1 MRSNRF
7 SIRRGLLNYCW
18 SSLMLHVE
26 RWPGKW
32 SIRLGLSWSGQSDG
46 AKMGRWKMEVY
57 PSWKI
62 NHLWQDGLI
71 MTSVFPD
78 IFWEINIL
86 YYSILFHFFW
96 DLSGFWLTAMLV
108 WMDQWGVQFW
118 TVATVLYLATLSGE
132 FAAVG
137 ANGCFWN
144 LESHEFVSF
153 QSFQQGFTP
162 LIQPGPGWWEAQY
175 SVCNRLFDG
184 ILKFLTSVKN
194 GGIAWRMTQRLVP
207 GREKTMV
214 REQVVKSEIQWFF
227 MWKDLI
233 EKLWF

>member
-1 MRSNRF
+1 
-7 SIRRGLLNYCW
+7 
-18 SSLMLHVE
+18 
-26 RWPGKW
+26 
-32 SIRLGLSWSGQSDG
+32 
-46 AKMGRWKMEVY
+46 
-57 PSWKI
+57 
-62 NHLWQDGLI
+62 

-78 IFWEINIL
+78 IFLGDQHPQPCLLFYIIPFFFEIFQCFDSQPCW
-86 YYSILFHFFW
+86 Y
-96 DLSGFWLTAMLV
+96 G
-108 WMDQWGVQFW
+108 MDQWGVQFW

-144 LESHEFVSF
+144 LETQEFVSF

-162 LIQPGPGWWEAQY
+162 PIQPGPGWWEAQY

-214 REQVVKSEIQWFF
+214 REQVVKSEIQRFF